1 MAIVLDKRVISC
13 PTIKTP
19 ITDGSGIIEGSY
31 TLDSAKA
38 LVIVLKYGALP
49 VPLEVIENRTV
60 GATLGADSVSKS
72 LLAGAIGLIIVMVF
86 MLVYYRLPG
95 LLADVALIIYAL
107 VALALFKLIP
117 VTLTLPGMTG
127 FVLSI
132 GMAVDANILIFER
145 MKEELRAGKTLGAAI
160 EAGFARAWTSIRDS
174 NASTLITC
182 IILYWFGMNFG
193 ASIIKGFALT
203 LAIGV
208 VVSLFTAITV
218 SRTFLRLLVNTE
230 YAKNLWLFG
239 ISERKSDKSA

>member
-13 PTIKTP
+13 PSIKTP

-31 TLDSAKA
+31 TLESAKA
-38 LVIVLKYGALP
+38 LVVVLKYGSLP
-49 VPLEVIENRTV
+49 VALEVIENRTV

-72 LLAGAIGLIIVMVF
+72 LLAGAIGLIIVMLF
-86 MLVYYRLPG
+86 MLIYYRLPG
-95 LLADVALIIYAL
+95 FLADIALLIYAL
-107 VALALFKLIP
+107 VSLALFKLIP

-182 IILYWFGMNFG
+182 AILFWFGMNFG

-208 VVSLFTAITV
+208 IVSLFTAITV

-230 YAKNLWLFG
+230 YAKNHWLFG
-239 ISERKSDKSA
+239 ISGQKSDKSE